1 MPILPSIINNTARQ
15 LHAPHFDAIS
25 FIPPTNIN
33 RAAYLNN
40 LSEIHKAQLTILDQE
55 NNVESNIKNVWV
67 YNFEEELAKI
77 SALLDTYPFVAV
89 VSDVA

>member
-1 MPILPSIINNTARQ
+1 
-15 LHAPHFDAIS
+15 
-25 FIPPTNIN
+25 
-33 RAAYLNN
+33 LNN

-77 SALLDTYPFVAV
+77 SALLETYPFVAV
-89 VSDVA
+89 VSSLA

>member
-1 MPILPSIINNTARQ
+1 
-15 LHAPHFDAIS
+15 
-25 FIPPTNIN
+25 
-33 RAAYLNN
+33 LNN

-77 SALLDTYPFVAV
+77 SALLETYPFVAV
-89 VSDVA
+89 VSSVA